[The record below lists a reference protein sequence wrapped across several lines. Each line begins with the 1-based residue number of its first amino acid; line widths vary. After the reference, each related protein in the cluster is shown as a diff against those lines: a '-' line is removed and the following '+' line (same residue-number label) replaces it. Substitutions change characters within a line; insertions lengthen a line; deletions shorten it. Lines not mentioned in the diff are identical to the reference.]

1 MEPKFLQVLLH
12 CQAVVC
18 PCRYCYLGIAW
29 ACNVTL
35 FQQLIPAAAVEYPA
49 RVQCPFPKLSV
60 NSSAIK
66 TTLNY
71 KSLRGRKEKKRKSK
85 KYLLKT
91 PMKPSLGHRGD
102 WVERGAHLC

>member
-35 FQQLIPAAAVEYPA
+35 FQQLIPAAAAVEYPA

-71 KSLRGRKEKKRKSK
+71 KSLRGRKEKEKKVESISSK
-85 KYLLKT
+85 L
-91 PMKPSLGHRGD
+91 PQSH
-102 WVERGAHLC
+102 H